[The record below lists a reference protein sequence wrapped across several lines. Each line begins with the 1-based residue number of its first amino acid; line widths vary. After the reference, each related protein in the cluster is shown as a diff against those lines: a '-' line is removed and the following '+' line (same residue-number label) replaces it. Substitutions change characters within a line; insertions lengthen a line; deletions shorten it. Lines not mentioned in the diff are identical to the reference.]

1 MKERF
6 YGENMEIFI
15 NRWSD
20 NIDSPENNP
29 IYSGNPSDEIWTTE
43 DERHLRVGNMTDE
56 HIRNCYCFVLRTPD
70 VRWRYIF
77 KAELNK
83 RGIEI

>member
-1 MKERF
+1 M
-6 YGENMEIFI
+6 GIVI

-20 NIDSPENNP
+20 NIDSPKNNP

-43 DERHLRVGNMTDE
+43 DERHLRIGDMTDT
-56 HIRNCYCFVLRTPD
+56 HVLNCYYFVSKTPAKI
-70 VRWRYIF
+70 WQQIF

-83 RGIEI
+83 RGIDI